1 MRKSLVLI
9 SCMFFLLSTALF
21 AQNTN
26 IGAAKCKMCHMG
38 AAKGDQFKK
47 WSESKHAKANTA
59 TGVAG
64 KAECEKCHAPVAEFK
79 AEGVTCEVCH
89 GPGSNY
95 KAPAVMKDL
104 AAAKA
109 AGLIEPNEAVCK
121 KCHDASKAPSG
132 HKAITFD
139 YAAASAKVAHKKP

>member
-1 MRKSLVLI
+1 MKMNSKNLILLICLVF
-9 SCMFFLLSTALF
+9 MGNVLF
-21 AQNTN
+21 AQYTN
-26 IGAAKCKMCHMG
+26 IGSAKCKMCHMG

-89 GPGSNY
+89 GPGSAY
-95 KAPAVMKDL
+95 KSAMKPL
-104 AAAKA
+104 ETAKSK
-109 AGLIEPNEAVCK
+109 GLIVPDEALCK

-139 YAAASAKVAHKKP
+139 YAAASKIISHKKP